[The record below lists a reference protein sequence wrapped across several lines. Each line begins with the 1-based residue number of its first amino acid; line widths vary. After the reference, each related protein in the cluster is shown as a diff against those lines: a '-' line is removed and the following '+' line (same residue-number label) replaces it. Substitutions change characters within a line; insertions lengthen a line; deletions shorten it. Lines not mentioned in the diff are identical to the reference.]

1 MNKKTFLVKIK
12 QIKLNKAINIFAYLL
27 IFLFL
32 SFIFVYIFFP
42 YNDLKKPIER
52 LLVNKTGLKIKINSI
67 HRSFPFNITLSNIK
81 IYNATHYNY
90 KPNINIIAAVKS
102 IKIGQLIAVIFNYI
116 IYKKILVNIT
126 LNNLRVNSIKTGFLK
141 IPQLNFRRI
150 NTKLNIENNQ
160 KISGI
165 VYFTGD
171 LNGKLK
177 IKNSI
182 IKPILRINNGYFIV
196 KPNDVI
202 YNKFSTLFNTMFKK
216 NKKGYF
222 VYSIR
227 SLIL

>member
-81 IYNATHYNY
+81 IYNATRYNY
-90 KPNINIIAAVKS
+90 KPNIIAAVKN
-102 IKIGQLIAVIFNYI
+102 IQTRQLIAVIFNYI

-126 LNNLRVNSIKTGFLK
+126 LNNLRVYSIKTGFLK
-141 IPQLNFRRI
+141 IPQLNIRRI
-150 NTKLNIENNQ
+150 NTKLNVENNQ
-160 KISGI
+160 KMSG
-165 VYFTGD
+165 VLYFTGD

-182 IKPILRINNGYFIV
+182 IKPVLRINNGYFMV
-196 KPNDVI
+196 KPNNVI
-202 YNKFSTLFNTMFKK
+202 YNKFSTLFKTMFKK

>member
-1 MNKKTFLVKIK
+1 MDKKIPSVKIK
-12 QIKLNKAINIFAYLL
+12 QIKLNKAINLFAYLL

-32 SFIFVYIFFP
+32 SFIFAYIFFP

-52 LLVNKTGLKIKINSI
+52 LIVNKTGLKIKINSI

-81 IYNATHYNY
+81 IYNATRYNY
-90 KPNINIIAAVKS
+90 KPNIIAAVKN
-102 IKIGQLIAVIFNYI
+102 IQTRQLIAVIFNYI

-126 LNNLRVNSIKTGFLK
+126 LNNLRVYSIKTGFLK
-141 IPQLNFRRI
+141 IPQLNIRRI
-150 NTKLNIENNQ
+150 NTKLNVENNQ
-160 KISGI
+160 KMSG
-165 VYFTGD
+165 VLYFTGD

-182 IKPILRINNGYFIV
+182 IKPVLRINNGYFMV
-196 KPNDVI
+196 KPNNVI
-202 YNKFSTLFNTMFKK
+202 YNKFSTLFKTMFKK